1 MPHRRSQERHAN
13 RKKRLSADLANIQY
27 ISSSCQH
34 SPVYENSRIF
44 TVGTRLS
51 RSLPSSPIRS
61 MSSPNLWSTAAA
73 GMASSRTLI
82 PKKGSRTSL
91 TSLPAEFHSLNRQV
105 SQRSWVE
112 RTFHRRECIK
122 FIPSHRDHSRCA
134 CGRNEQWHIQT
145 GASRLEPGQIEK
157 WHPYKHTEQRVTDA
171 YGTIEFQGGPH
182 PSKAQYMKLSSLDTR
197 QENVL
202 TLLLKHWGLD
212 LPKLLIT
219 VHGGI
224 LNFDLQPK
232 LKRVFRKGLLKAAR
246 TTGAWIVTNGTN
258 TGVTRHVGDAI
269 SDRTTKARNKVV
281 AIGIAPWGIVENKED
296 LLGRDIVV
304 PYHCVSS
311 TKTNTSVLNSNHS
324 YFLLVDNGTVGKYGG
339 EILFRKKFEKYIAQ
353 QKICIAND
361 FRGHGV
367 PVICVVLEGG
377 ANTIRSVLEYVT
389 DTPPVPV
396 VVCDGSGRAAD
407 LLAFAHKYTMDD
419 GTMAESLRDQLI
431 LTIQRTFMYTQEQ
444 AEKLF
449 IELMLCVKKKEL
461 ITVFRMGDREESKDI
476 DLAILTALLKGTTA
490 NAIDQLNLALTWDRV
505 DIARSHIFVYGQ
517 EWPEGA
523 LEVAMMDALINDRV
537 DFVKLLL
544 ENGVSMHTFLTI
556 PRLEDLYN
564 SRQSPSNTLRYL
576 VRDVKKHV
584 PSNYRYTLPDI
595 GLVLQHLMGGGFRAY
610 YCRKR
615 FRQKYHALKQTIS
628 YADFK
633 GTSVGNIVTSIPHLM
648 NTKQAEELFPYPFHD
663 LMIWAVLMK
672 RQKMAL
678 FMWQHGEEALAKALL
693 AGKLYAAMAH
703 EADQDDLEIELSEEF
718 RHYADEFLGLAL
730 ELLGHCYKIDD
741 DYTQQLLTYEL
752 KNFSEQTC
760 LGLAVIANHRQFIA
774 HTCCQVLLND
784 LWIGGLRMRK
794 NTSLKV
800 ILGIIFPPY
809 LFALDFKSKEE
820 LQLMPQTMEEH
831 LDELEDAA
839 SVANISMSSFSE
851 DQDYN
856 YNEDVAD
863 PISAMNQ
870 QSPLKENGTL
880 GSMDGSNSAVDNTI
894 FSHMPFRKKKSPLR
908 MGKKVYEFYNAPIT
922 KFWAHAIGYVVFLV
936 IYCYVILDRLK
947 QIPTWTE
954 LYTIAFIFTMGLEKI
969 RQIIA
974 SEPVNISMKLRVYIS
989 QLWNLL
995 DTIGIALFSIGVILR
1010 FIPSTLIDAQ
1020 IIYSVD
1026 VIFWNIRMLE
1036 IFSVNKYLGP
1046 YVKIMGKL
1054 LRDMCYFLT
1063 ILFIAVTSFGVVR
1076 QTVHF
1081 QNKDVS
1087 WRLRLR
1093 NVWYYPYWMIYGEL
1107 FAEEIDPCLDETATD
1122 YATHCNIYASWLAP
1136 AFMCIFLLVANILMV
1151 NLLIARFN
1159 ATFIRNNA
1167 NSKEIWMFQRY
1178 GLILQYEMRPI
1189 LPPPFIIFT
1198 HIYLAF
1204 KYIKRRCK
1212 GKRDFYDNGLKLFLS
1227 HEDTE
1232 KLHDFEEECMED
1244 LYREKELKHQN
1255 SSEERIKFIS
1265 ERVENMSLRLDD
1277 MNVKENHLRL
1287 SLSSL
1292 DHRMN
1297 RIDDL
1302 ENSLDEAIRIIKLM
1316 SSKEVH
1322 GSQESLDDLPSH
1334 LHPPVYSS
1342 NSSIDGSSLH
1352 PRTYSL
1358 GSSDVGDRNAPSPML
1373 VHSKKKTLAD
1383 QLKKFTSNVRR
1394 RQLSGSDFPLDETD
1408 QFVGENVDKEL
1419 LAATRN
1425 NVRFLIGL
1433 TNISNSNNSGENKP
1447 ELINLNSTDQEEPS
1461 THKQKMKN
1469 FASQA
1474 VRFVEPVV
1482 HAAYNQNERL
1492 HTLFKQPSIDVT
1504 SKLDSDTYTTTQL
1517 PEYSNSVSE
1526 ANVELSP
1533 AQDEIPMTTESP
1545 ILPAPST
1552 TIGLISRK
1560 GRSSLTNQP
1569 LTLNTALAN
1578 ASFIP
1583 CSMPQSSA
1591 CFTASNSEG
1600 LPPAAVRDL
1609 TSMFAPMIGE
1619 YTSIT
1624 DNIDT
1629 SCLMDCSPPC
1639 SPASNSAMFADNYHE
1654 MDAKLKDRSAAS
1666 SKQLELKQAEEMEH
1680 QRMESLIRH
1689 RLRQISQD
1697 ESGSISDIAKVVVAE
1712 LAAESAKQTTLE
1724 EESEVSALAEAEEEA
1739 ELEEH
1744 FGTVEQRKSSFG
1756 VESLRKFTSGPEPAA
1771 LKQLSDIEDEVT
1783 TETLFLFRD
1792 RVRIQISQPSQD
1804 TGDTQSVS
1812 KFPC

>member
-1 MPHRRSQERHAN
+1 
-13 RKKRLSADLANIQY
+13 
-27 ISSSCQH
+27 
-34 SPVYENSRIF
+34 
-44 TVGTRLS
+44 
-51 RSLPSSPIRS
+51 
-61 MSSPNLWSTAAA
+61 
-73 GMASSRTLI
+73 MASSRTLI
-82 PKKGSRTSL
+82 HRKGSRTSL
-91 TSLPAEFHSLNRQV
+91 VSSPAELHSLTRQV

-112 RTFHRRECIK
+112 KTFHKRECVK

-134 CGRNEQWHIQT
+134 CGRNEHWHMQT
-145 GASRLEPGQIEK
+145 GAARLEAGSTEK

-182 PSKAQYMKLSSLDTR
+182 PSKAQYMRLSSLDTR

-281 AIGIAPWGIVENKED
+281 AIGITPWGIVENKED

-407 LLAFAHKYTMDD
+407 LLAFTHKYTMDD

-564 SRQSPSNTLRYL
+564 ARQTPSNTLRYL

-615 FRQKYHALKQTIS
+615 FRQKYQALKQT
-628 YADFK
+628 

-718 RHYADEFLGLAL
+718 RHYADEFLSLAL

-839 SVANISMSSFSE
+839 SVANLSMSSFSE

-856 YNEDVAD
+856 YNEDMAD
-863 PISAMNQ
+863 PISGTNQ
-870 QSPLKENGTL
+870 QSPLKENGTI
-880 GSMDGSNSAVDNTI
+880 GSIDGSNGALDSTI

-922 KFWAHAIGYVVFLV
+922 KFWAHAIGYVVFLI

-954 LYTIAFIFTMGLEKI
+954 LYTIAFIFTMALEKI

-989 QLWNLL
+989 QLWNIL
-995 DTIGIALFSIGVILR
+995 DTIGIALFSVGVVLR
-1010 FIPSTLIDAQ
+1010 FIPATLRDAQ
-1020 IIYSVD
+1020 LIYSVD

-1081 QNKDVS
+1081 QNKNAS
-1087 WRLRLR
+1087 WPLRLR

-1107 FAEEIDPCLDETATD
+1107 FAEEIDPCLDENSTD
-1122 YATHCNIYASWLAP
+1122 YAEYCNVYASWLAP
-1136 AFMCIFLLVANILMV
+1136 AFMCVFLLVANILMV

-1189 LPPPFIIFT
+1189 LPPPFIIIT

-1244 LYREKELKHQN
+1244 LYREKDLKHQN

-1277 MNVKENHLRL
+1277 MNIKENHLRL
-1287 SLSSL
+1287 SLGAL
-1292 DHRMN
+1292 DHRMS

-1302 ENSLDEAIRIIKLM
+1302 EGSLNEAIRIIKLM
-1316 SSKEVH
+1316 ASKDEH
-1322 GSQESLDDLPSH
+1322 GSEDSLNESNSH
-1334 LHPPVYSS
+1334 LQPPVYSS
-1342 NSSIDGSSLH
+1342 SSSVDGSFHH
-1352 PRTYSL
+1352 PRTFSL
-1358 GSSDVGDRNAPSPML
+1358 GSSDIGDRNIPSPML
-1373 VHSKKKTLAD
+1373 VHSKRKTLAD
-1383 QLKKFTSNVRR
+1383 QLKKFTSNIRR
-1394 RQLSGSDFPLDETD
+1394 RQLSGSEFPLEETD
-1408 QFVGENVDKEL
+1408 QFVGESAGPADRE
-1419 LAATRN
+1419 LAARN
-1425 NVRFLIGL
+1425 VKFILGL
-1433 TNISNSNNSGENKP
+1433 TDT
-1447 ELINLNSTDQEEPS
+1447 STDSKDELSDVLDKQESATES
-1461 THKQKMKN
+1461 TEQTPHKQKIKN
-1469 FASQA
+1469 FAAQA

-1482 HAAYNQNERL
+1482 HSAYDQSDRL
-1492 HTLFKQPSIDVT
+1492 LRLSKQSSIDVT
-1504 SKLDSDTYTTTQL
+1504 SKLDSETHTSSQL
-1517 PEYSNSVSE
+1517 PDYTVSE
-1526 ANVELSP
+1526 RGAEAATP
-1533 AQDEIPMTTESP
+1533 DD
-1545 ILPAPST
+1545 LPPEPPVIAVGVPST
-1552 TIGLISRK
+1552 VIFTSQPSRK
-1560 GRSSLTNQP
+1560 GRNSLTGQS
-1569 LTLNTALAN
+1569 LSLNTNLAS
-1578 ASFIP
+1578 SFTP

-1591 CFTASNSEG
+1591 CFTTPNPESI
-1600 LPPAAVRDL
+1600 PPAAVRDL
-1609 TSMFAPMIGE
+1609 TSMFSPLIGE

-1629 SCLMDCSPPC
+1629 SCLIDCSPPC
-1639 SPASNSAMFADNYHE
+1639 SPASNSAIMFSVSESYHE
-1654 MDAKLKDRSAAS
+1654 VDAKLKERSAAD
-1666 SKQLELKQAEEMEH
+1666 SKQRELKQAEEMEH

-1712 LAAESAKQTTLE
+1712 LAAESVKQTPLE
-1724 EESEVSALAEAEEEA
+1724 EESEDASVLAEEEEEA

-1744 FGTVEQRKSSFG
+1744 FGPLEPRKSSFG
-1756 VESLRKFTSGPEPAA
+1756 MEHLRRASSAA
-1771 LKQLSDIEDEVT
+1771 EDPVAAGEKLKQRSDIEDEVT

-1804 TGDTQSVS
+1804 TGDAQSLS
-1812 KFPC
+1812 KYPC

>member
-1 MPHRRSQERHAN
+1 
-13 RKKRLSADLANIQY
+13 
-27 ISSSCQH
+27 
-34 SPVYENSRIF
+34 
-44 TVGTRLS
+44 
-51 RSLPSSPIRS
+51 
-61 MSSPNLWSTAAA
+61 
-73 GMASSRTLI
+73 MAY
-82 PKKGSRTSL
+82 SRTSIPNPE
-91 TSLPAEFHSLNRQV
+91 TFASMVSSPAELHSLARQV
-105 SQRSWVE
+105 SQRTWVE
-112 RTFHRRECIK
+112 KSFHKRECVK
-122 FIPSHRDHSRCA
+122 FIPSHRDHAKCS
-134 CGRNEQWHIQT
+134 CGRSETWHIQH
-145 GASRLEPGQIEK
+145 GVPRQEPAHPER
-157 WHPYKHTEQRVTDA
+157 WHPYKHTDHCATNA

-182 PSKAQYMKLSSLDTR
+182 PSKAQYIRLSTLDTR

-202 TLLLKHWGLD
+202 TLLIKHWGLD

-296 LLGRDIVV
+296 LIGRDIVV
-304 PYHCVSS
+304 PYHCVST

-324 YFLLVDNGTVGKYGG
+324 YFLLPDNGTVGKYGG

-353 QKICIAND
+353 QKISIGND

-407 LLAFAHKYTMDD
+407 LLAFTHKYTMED

-431 LTIQRTFMYTQEQ
+431 LTIQRTFQYTQEQ

-449 IELMLCVKKKEL
+449 IELMLCVKKREL

-476 DLAILTALLKGTTA
+476 DLAILTALLKGTTE

-564 SRQSPSNTLRYL
+564 SRQGPSNTLRYL
-576 VRDVKKHV
+576 LRDIKKHV
-584 PSNYRYTLPDI
+584 PSDYRYTLIDI
-595 GLVLQHLMGGGFRAY
+595 GSVLQHLMGGGFRAS

-615 FRQKYHALKQTIS
+615 FRQKYVALKQS
-628 YADFK
+628 MSQSDFK
-633 GTSVGNIVTSIPHLM
+633 GTSVGNIVTSIPHLV

-693 AGKLYAAMAH
+693 AGQLYASMAH
-703 EADQDDLEIELSEEF
+703 EADQDDLEIELSQEF
-718 RHYADEFLGLAL
+718 RTYADEFLKLSL
-730 ELLGHCYKIDD
+730 ELLEHCYKIDD

-760 LGLAVIANHRQFIA
+760 LGLAVIANHRPFIA

-800 ILGIIFPPY
+800 ILGIVFPPY
-809 LFALDFKSKEE
+809 ILALDFKSKEE

-831 LDELEDAA
+831 MDELEDAA
-839 SVANISMSSFSE
+839 SVANVSMSSFSE

-856 YNEDVAD
+856 FQEDMVSET
-863 PISAMNQ
+863 PNLGVPGVN
-870 QSPLKENGTL
+870 SPSREANGAAL
-880 GSMDGSNSAVDNTI
+880 ANGSNPREGVSTGVGGSGLDTSI

-908 MGKKVYEFYNAPIT
+908 MGKRVYEFYNAPIT
-922 KFWAHAIGYVVFLV
+922 KFWAHAIGYVIFLV
-936 IYCYVILDRLK
+936 LFCYVILDRIK
-947 QIPTWTE
+947 PEPSWAEI
-954 LYTIAFIFTMGLEKI
+954 YIDAFIFTMGLEKI
-969 RQIIA
+969 RQIVA
-974 SEPVNISMKLRVYIS
+974 SEPTKISMKLRVYIS
-989 QLWNLL
+989 QLWNIL
-995 DTIGIALFSIGVILR
+995 DTLGISLFTVGFVLR
-1010 FIPSTLIDAQ
+1010 FIPSTLRDAQ
-1020 IIYSVD
+1020 LIFTVD
-1026 VIFWNIRMLE
+1026 IIFWNIRILE
-1036 IFSVNKYLGP
+1036 ILSVNKYLGP
-1046 YVKIMGKL
+1046 YVKIIGKL

-1063 ILFIAVTSFGVVR
+1063 ILFIAVTSFGLVR
-1076 QTVHF
+1076 QSVHF
-1081 QNKDVS
+1081 QNQAVS
-1087 WRLRLR
+1087 WHTRLR

-1107 FAEEIDPCLDETATD
+1107 FADDIDPCDIDGNTVDGICT
-1122 YATHCNIYASWLAP
+1122 IYASWLAP
-1136 AFMCIFLLVANILMV
+1136 FLMFVFLLVANILMV

-1178 GLILQYEMRPI
+1178 ALILQYEMRPI
-1189 LPPPFIIFT
+1189 LPPPFILIT
-1198 HIYLAF
+1198 HIYLACKF
-1204 KYIKRRCK
+1204 IRRKCK

-1244 LYREKELKHQN
+1244 LYREKEMHHHN
-1255 SSEERIKFIS
+1255 STEERIKYIN

-1277 MNVKENHLRL
+1277 INVKDNHLRL
-1287 SLSSL
+1287 TLGAL
-1292 DHRMN
+1292 DHRMA

-1302 ENSLDEAIRIIKLM
+1302 EASLHEALKIIKVM
-1316 SSKEVH
+1316 SERSAL
-1322 GSQESLDDLPSH
+1322 GSQESLVYGRSRT
-1334 LHPPVYSS
+1334 YSS
-1342 NSSIDGSSLH
+1342 SSSIDGSHSQASGTGQVTNIE
-1352 PRTYSL
+1352 PVSVRTQ
-1358 GSSDVGDRNAPSPML
+1358 PSPIL
-1373 VHSKKKTLAD
+1373 VHSKKKTRAE
-1383 QLKKFTSNVRR
+1383 QLKTFTSNVRQ
-1394 RQLSGSDFPLDETD
+1394 RQLSGSEFVMDETD
-1408 QFVGENVDKEL
+1408 QFVGESAPPSMDKRPGEV
-1419 LAATRN
+1419 
-1425 NVRFLIGL
+1425 VRFSIGENPDL
-1433 TNISNSNNSGENKP
+1433 NNSSVDPARSKAEPGGSGDQASD
-1447 ELINLNSTDQEEPS
+1447 ELSSQ
-1461 THKQKMKN
+1461 KQKMKN
-1469 FASQA
+1469 FASQV
-1474 VRFVEPVV
+1474 VRFAEPTV
-1482 HAAYNQNERL
+1482 R
-1492 HTLFKQPSIDVT
+1492 TLDEPECGPAIDVMA
-1504 SKLDSDTYTTTQL
+1504 KLDSGTHTTAKL
-1517 PEYSNSVSE
+1517 PEYSVSDGE
-1526 ANVELSP
+1526 RAGPGESGQLDINAFKAVEDGSSLDSDVLPTLRVDTLTSIATPQQPSP
-1533 AQDEIPMTTESP
+1533 YN
-1545 ILPAPST
+1545 L
-1552 TIGLISRK
+1552 RRR
-1560 GRSSLTNQP
+1560 RSSSNSGTGLPVLTV
-1569 LTLNTALAN
+1569 NTTLAN
-1578 ASFIP
+1578 TPGLVPS
-1583 CSMPQSSA
+1583 SMPESSA
-1591 CFTASNSEG
+1591 RFTTPSLEG
-1600 LPPAAVRDL
+1600 ISQSAARDL
-1609 TSMFAPMIGE
+1609 SSMFNPLIGE

-1629 SCLMDCSPPC
+1629 SCLTDLSPPR
-1639 SPASNSAMFADNYHE
+1639 SPTHTPGRVFSAAEGYKDVE
-1654 MDAKLKDRSAAS
+1654 DCLKERSAAD
-1666 SKQLELKQAEEMEH
+1666 SKQRELKQAEEMEH

-1697 ESGSISDIAKVVVAE
+1697 DSSSISDIARVVVSE
-1712 LAAESAKQTTLE
+1712 LTAGEKARLTGHE
-1724 EESEVSALAEAEEEA
+1724 EEEEMEEDEARLSQPTSDSSWACLDQLGASSVAPGETQIPSEAGGQDYTPSSWHDGRKLQQQLLRPTSLA
-1739 ELEEH
+1739 
-1744 FGTVEQRKSSFG
+1744 
-1756 VESLRKFTSGPEPAA
+1756 GPGAQQERH
-1771 LKQLSDIEDEVT
+1771 LLDIEDEVT
-1783 TETLFLFRD
+1783 EETRLLFRD
-1792 RVRIQISQPSQD
+1792 RVQIRISQPSTD
-1804 TGDTQSVS
+1804 IGDAPSLS
-1812 KFPC
+1812 KSQC